1 MDTPYFMFEL
11 NIPQCSTAMTAYSQV
26 DLSPRQHFWP
36 KESGSI
42 LIYGLYIQRAD
53 NTHIVHHTLTI
64 GTSIRKGFV
73 VGLLYGLQ
81 VPTILQ

>member
-1 MDTPYFMFEL
+1 MDIQYFMFEL
-11 NIPQCSTAMTAYSQV
+11 NIPQRSTSMTAYSQV
-26 DLSPRQHFWP
+26 DLLPRQLFWQ

-42 LIYGLYIQRAD
+42 LIYGPYIQRAD

-73 VGLLYGLQ
+73 VWLLCGL
-81 VPTILQ
+81 